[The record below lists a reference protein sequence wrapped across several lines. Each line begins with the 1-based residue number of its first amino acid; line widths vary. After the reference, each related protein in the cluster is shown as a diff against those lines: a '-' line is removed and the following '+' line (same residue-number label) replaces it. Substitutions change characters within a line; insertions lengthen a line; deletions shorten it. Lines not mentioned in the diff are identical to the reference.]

1 MDMKDA
7 KITISDSAKEK
18 IKEIEESGLYL
29 KVDMGKSGCCSYSF
43 EMYPDKLRG
52 DDELFVVDGHELIF
66 TKEAQLFAKKLD
78 IDYGRKGLF
87 NGFIGHTE

>member
-52 DDELFVVDGHELIF
+52 DDELIEIDGVPLII
-66 TKEAQLFAKKLD
+66 TKEAEPFINKMD
-78 IDYGRKGLF
+78 IDYRR
-87 NGFIGHTE
+87 NGVMKRFVGKAQ